1 MRERTLLIGTNLS
14 SAEVV
19 QQLFSCRP
27 PRCMAFVLRLRS
39 AAEKLARVVRP
50 HRTALESVTPM
61 QRFPNLLFRLLS
73 LAVVSAVF
81 GFFQLAAAQNSSSS
95 QDLGHQQD
103 PAQQR
108 DTSKEPLAPPVQ
120 PPAAAEKASRIET
133 NSSALV
139 LGPGDEVE
147 ITVYGATD
155 LSGHT
160 RVNADG
166 NISIPLIG
174 YVRVAGLSSSEAE
187 AAIEAQLRQN
197 NIVNDPHVSVYAKE
211 YTSSGIS
218 VAGEVAKPGFYS
230 ALGPHRLFDVLQAA
244 GGPTDKAANKVMI
257 SHRDQKDATT
267 LSISKDPAEMT
278 VSNIELQPG
287 DTVVVPK
294 AGIVY
299 VLGEVTR
306 PGGYVLN
313 STGGVTVLQIVAVA
327 GGPTHV
333 ASAGK
338 TRLLRRT
345 ENGFQEQRI
354 DVKKLL
360 RGKAPDV
367 SVRNEDILFIPSSAI
382 KTALNASA
390 LIGIAASTAIYRIP

>member
-1 MRERTLLIGTNLS
+1 MR
-14 SAEVV
+14 V
-19 QQLFSCRP
+19 
-27 PRCMAFVLRLRS
+27 
-39 AAEKLARVVRP
+39 
-50 HRTALESVTPM
+50 HRTALESSTPM
-61 QRFPNLLFRLLS
+61 QRVPNLLFRLLS
-73 LAVVSAVF
+73 VAVVPAVF
-81 GFFQLAAAQNSSSS
+81 GFLQVWAFAQNSNPS
-95 QDLGHQQD
+95 QDLGHQED
-103 PAQQR
+103 PAHQQ
-108 DTSKEPLAPPVQ
+108 DTSTEKLAPSLQ
-120 PPAAAEKASRIET
+120 PLGAAQKASRMET

-139 LGPGDEVE
+139 LGPGDELEV
-147 ITVYGATD
+147 TVYGAPD

-160 RVNADG
+160 RVSADG
-166 NISIPLIG
+166 NISMPLIG

-187 AAIEAQLRQN
+187 ATIEAQLRKN
-197 NIVNDPHVSVYAKE
+197 NVVNDPQVSVYAKE

-244 GGPTDKAANKVMI
+244 GGTTDRAANKVVI
-257 SHRDQKDATT
+257 NHRDQTDATT
-267 LSISKDPAEMT
+267 LSISKDPAEMAA
-278 VSNIELQPG
+278 SNVALQPG

-313 STGGVTVLQIVAVA
+313 STGGITVLQVVAVA

-345 ENGFQEQRI
+345 GNGFQEQKI
-354 DVKKLL
+354 DLKRLL
-360 RGKAPDV
+360 RGQAPDV
-367 SVRNEDILFIPSSAI
+367 SVRDEDILFVPTSGVKS
-382 KTALNASA
+382 ALNAST
-390 LIGIAASTAIYRIP
+390 LIATMGSAAIYHVPF

>member
-1 MRERTLLIGTNLS
+1 M
-14 SAEVV
+14 
-19 QQLFSCRP
+19 
-27 PRCMAFVLRLRS
+27 
-39 AAEKLARVVRP
+39 RP
-50 HRTALESVTPM
+50 HRAALESVIPM
-61 QRFPNLLFRLLS
+61 QRVPNLLFRLLT
-73 LAVVSAVF
+73 LAVVPAVF
-81 GFFQLAAAQNSSSS
+81 GFPQVTVAQNSNPS
-95 QDLGHQQD
+95 QDLGYQGDPAHQQ
-103 PAQQR
+103 

-120 PPAAAEKASRIET
+120 PLDAGEKASRIET

-160 RVNADG
+160 RVSADG
-166 NISIPLIG
+166 NISMPLIG

-197 NIVNDPHVSVYAKE
+197 NIVNDPQVSVYAKE

-257 SHRDQKDATT
+257 SHRDQKEVTT
-267 LSISKDPAEMT
+267 VSISKDPAEMT

-287 DTVVVPK
+287 DTIVVPK

-313 STGGVTVLQIVAVA
+313 STGGITVLQIVAVA

-360 RGKAPDV
+360 RGKAHDV
-367 SVRNEDILFIPSSAI
+367 AVRDGDILFIPSSAI
-382 KTALNASA
+382 KTAMNAGA
-390 LIGIAASTAIYRIP
+390 LLGTAATAAIYHVPF

>member
-1 MRERTLLIGTNLS
+1 MH
-14 SAEVV
+14 
-19 QQLFSCRP
+19 
-27 PRCMAFVLRLRS
+27 
-39 AAEKLARVVRP
+39 RVP
-50 HRTALESVTPM
+50 D
-61 QRFPNLLFRLLS
+61 LLFRLLS
-73 LAVVSAVF
+73 LAVVPAVF
-81 GFFQLAAAQNSSSS
+81 GFLQVVALAQNSNPS
-95 QDLGHQQD
+95 QNLGQQEDPAHQQ
-103 PAQQR
+103 
-108 DTSKEPLAPPVQ
+108 DTSKETPAPVQ
-120 PPAAAEKASRIET
+120 PLAAAEKASRIET

-139 LGPGDEVE
+139 LGPGDELEV
-147 ITVYGATD
+147 TVYGAPD

-160 RVNADG
+160 RVSADG

-197 NIVNDPHVSVYAKE
+197 NIVNDPQVSVYAKE

-218 VAGEVAKPGFYS
+218 VAGEVVKPGFYS

-244 GGPTDKAANKVMI
+244 GGPTDRAANKVMI

-267 LSISKDPAEMT
+267 LSISKDPAEMAA
-278 VSNIELQPG
+278 SNVVLQPG

-313 STGGVTVLQIVAVA
+313 STGGITVLQVVAVA

-345 ENGFQEQRI
+345 ENGFRRATDRSEETFAWQGSRRSCPG
-354 DVKKLL
+354 
-360 RGKAPDV
+360 RGHT
-367 SVRNEDILFIPSSAI
+367 VRSD
-382 KTALNASA
+382 
-390 LIGIAASTAIYRIP
+390 

>member
-1 MRERTLLIGTNLS
+1 MHRVSNL
-14 SAEVV
+14 
-19 QQLFSCRP
+19 F
-27 PRCMAFVLRLRS
+27 
-39 AAEKLARVVRP
+39 
-50 HRTALESVTPM
+50 
-61 QRFPNLLFRLLS
+61 FRLLK
-73 LAVVSAVF
+73 LAVVPTII
-81 GFFQLAAAQNSSSS
+81 GFFQVGMAQNTTPS
-95 QDLGHQQD
+95 QDISHPGE
-103 PAQQR
+103 PAQQH
-108 DTSKEPLAPPVQ
+108 TSKELPAPPVQ
-120 PPAAAEKASRIET
+120 PLAAPETGSRIEKD
-133 NSSALV
+133 SSTLV

-147 ITVYGATD
+147 VTVYGAPD

-160 RVNADG
+160 RVSPDG
-166 NISIPLIG
+166 NISMPLVG

-197 NIVNDPHVSVYAKE
+197 NIVNDPQVSIYAKE

-218 VAGEVAKPGFYS
+218 VAGEVARPGFYS

-257 SHRDQKDATT
+257 THRDQKDATT
-267 LSISKDPAEMT
+267 LDISKDPAEMAA
-278 VSNIELQPG
+278 SNVALQPG

-313 STGGVTVLQIVAVA
+313 STGGITVLQVVAAA

-345 ENGFQEQRI
+345 EAGFQEEP
-354 DVKKLL
+354 VNLKKLL
-360 RGKAPDV
+360 RGKARDIA
-367 SVRNEDILFIPSSAI
+367 VRDQDILFIPSSGI

-390 LIGIAASTAIYRIP
+390 LVATVGTAAIYHVPF